1 MVQSKIQNNGS
12 IFSQMNKLT
21 DIPGVI
27 DMAVGKSEFP
37 CPAELTEL
45 ASKYIRLGYNNF
57 APLEGIPVLREEI
70 AARMKMLYGYAY
82 NPETEI
88 NITAGHIQAVTTAIS
103 SVVRED
109 DEVIVFEPAFESYA
123 PAIIINGGRP
133 KFVSLKMPDFHIDW
147 EELRK
152 MINSKTRM
160 IIINS
165 PHNPTGAVLS
175 DEDMVQLQ
183 RITNGTN
190 IVILSDEIFE
200 SFVYDHKKHQSVA
213 RYEKLA
219 KRSFIVSSFGPAY
232 NVNGWGIAYC
242 LAPENL
248 MRDFR
253 NVHQFQVF
261 SANTPLQHALA
272 EFIRTD
278 ESYLEVSEIYQGKRN
293 YFKRL
298 IADSKFGIEP
308 TQGSYFQLLDYS
320 QLSDEKDTDFA
331 LRLLNEY
338 GLATIPLS
346 AFFHEKT
353 KLKMLRLCFAKS
365 NETLEKAAEI
375 LKSVKS
381 VKGVTPPA
389 ENSAH

>member
-1 MVQSKIQNNGS
+1 MVQSKMLNNNGS

-21 DIPGVI
+21 DKPGII

-37 CPAELTEL
+37 CPPALTEL

-57 APLEGIPVLREEI
+57 APMEGIPELRSEI
-70 AARMKMLYGYAY
+70 ATRTKTLYGYAY

-88 NITAGHIQAVTTAIS
+88 NITAGHIQTVTTAIS
-103 SVVRED
+103 SVVKED
-109 DEVIVFEPAFESYA
+109 DEVIVFEPAFESYV
-123 PAIIINGGRP
+123 PAILINGGRP
-133 KFVSLKMPDFHIDW
+133 KFVSLKLPDFHIDW

-152 MINSKTRM
+152 MISSKTRM
-160 IIINS
+160 IIVNS

-200 SFVYDHKKHQSVA
+200 SFVYDNKKHQSVA

-232 NVNGWGIAYC
+232 NVNGWGIACC

-261 SANTPLQHALA
+261 NANTPLQYALA
-272 EFIRTD
+272 EFISND

-298 IADSKFGIEP
+298 MVGSPFGIEP
-308 TQGSYFQLLDYS
+308 TQGSYFQLLNYS
-320 QLSDEKDTDFA
+320 DLSNEKDTDFA

-353 KLKMLRLCFAKS
+353 KLRMVRLCFAKT
-365 NETLEKAAEI
+365 NETLEKASEI
-375 LKSVKS
+375 LKSVKA
-381 VKGVTPPA
+381 VTLV
-389 ENSAH
+389 ENPVR

>member
-1 MVQSKIQNNGS
+1 MNNLPD
-12 IFSQMNKLT
+12 K
-21 DIPGVI
+21 PGII

-37 CPAELTEL
+37 CPPELVES

-57 APLEGIPVLREEI
+57 APLEGIPALRAEI
-70 AARMKMLYGYAY
+70 AARMKTLYGYIY

-103 SVVRED
+103 SVVKED
-109 DEVIVFEPAFESYA
+109 DEVIVFEPAFESYV
-123 PAIIINGGRP
+123 PAILINGGRP
-133 KFVSLKMPDFHIDW
+133 KFISLKLPDFHIDW

-152 MINSKTRM
+152 IISSKTRM
-160 IIINS
+160 IIVNS

-183 RITNGTN
+183 KITNGTN
-190 IVILSDEIFE
+190 IVILSDEIFD
-200 SFVYDHKKHQSVA
+200 SFVYDNKRHQSMA

-232 NVNGWGIAYC
+232 NVNGWGIASC
-242 LAPENL
+242 IAPENL

-261 SANTPLQHALA
+261 NANTPLQYALA
-272 EFIRTD
+272 EFIGND
-278 ESYLEVSEIYQGKRN
+278 GSYHEIPEIYQGKRN

-298 IADSKFGIEP
+298 MADSKFGLIP

-320 QLSDEKDTDFA
+320 ELSDEKDSDFA

-353 KLKMLRLCFAKS
+353 KLKMVRLCFAKT
-365 NETLEKAAEI
+365 NETLEKAADI
-375 LKSVKS
+375 LKSVKAL
-381 VKGVTPPA
+381 TAA
-389 ENSAH
+389 ENPVR

>member
-1 MVQSKIQNNGS
+1 MTQSKILNNNGS
-12 IFSQMNKLT
+12 IFSQINKLT
-21 DIPGVI
+21 ESSAVV
-27 DMAVGKSEFP
+27 DMAIGKSEFP
-37 CPAELTEL
+37 CSSELTAL
-45 ASKYIRLGYNNF
+45 ASKYIQSGNNNF
-57 APLEGIPVLREEI
+57 APLEGIAELRNQI
-70 AARMKMLYGYAY
+70 SMRVKNLYGYTY

-88 NITAGHIQAVTTAIS
+88 NITAGHIQAVTTIIS
-103 SVVRED
+103 SVIKED
-109 DEVIVFEPAFESYA
+109 DEVIVFEPAFESYV
-123 PAIIINGGRP
+123 PAIAINGGRT
-133 KFVSLKMPDFHIDW
+133 KFVSLKLPDFHIDW

-152 MINSKTRM
+152 MITSKTRM

-183 RITNGTN
+183 KITNGTN
-190 IVILSDEIFE
+190 IIILSDEIFE
-200 SFVYDHKKHQSVA
+200 SFVYDNKKHQSIA

-232 NVNGWGIAYC
+232 NTNGWGIAYC
-242 LAPENL
+242 LAPANL

-261 SANTPLQHALA
+261 NANTPLQYALA
-272 EFIRTD
+272 EFISED
-278 ESYLEVSEIYQGKRN
+278 ESYSEVSEIYQGKRN

-298 IADSKFGIEP
+298 MAESQFGFEP

-320 QLSDEKDTDFA
+320 EISDEKDTDFA
-331 LRLLNEY
+331 MRLFNDY
-338 GLATIPLS
+338 KLAVVPVS

-353 KLKMLRLCFAKS
+353 KLKMVRLCFAKS

-375 LKSVKS
+375 LKSVKA
-381 VKGVTPPA
+381 VIPA
-389 ENSAH
+389 ENPVR